1 MTGFLD
7 FRHHNSKIS
16 MKAREIRKMIKAGQ
30 CPLNENYKP
39 QDCKW
44 TRVPGSLSVSSPNF
58 SKNLPIRNLRDI
70 LPIMTFYDD
79 FLESQINCNQFND
92 YLIYYLTIF
101 FKQNKSDGFKW
112 KHTIRLDTSSIRYE
126 F

>member
-1 MTGFLD
+1 
-7 FRHHNSKIS
+7 

-70 LPIMTFYDD
+70 LPIMTLYDD
-79 FLESQINCNQFND
+79 FLESQIKCNQFND